1 MVNNV
6 NNLVSKSDFDIS
18 HAHLLSVITD
28 IRNIIGQVGINI
40 ILISVSINKLFLMF
54 FSTVSFR
61 N

>member
-6 NNLVSKSDFDIS
+6 NNLVSKSDFNIS
-18 HAHLLSVITD
+18 NVNLLSAITD
-28 IRNIIGQVGINI
+28 IRNIIGQDGINI